1 MPLVGESGTG
11 TFTQSGGTN
20 QANVLVLAASAGSWG
35 AYFLEGGL
43 LRLST
48 LSTGNG
54 AASFNFNGGTLQAGE
69 RACHE
74 PADDI
79 GHKRRRGHL

>member
-35 AYFLEGGL
+35 ADFWRAGCYVCRRSAPGMAP
-43 LRLST
+43 RRST
-48 LSTGNG
+48 STVVPCKPV
-54 AASFNFNGGTLQAGE
+54 TCLP
-69 RACHE
+69 RTC
-74 PADDI
+74 
-79 GHKRRRGHL
+79 R